1 MKSIFIIPA
10 FLTML
15 FNPTLSKA
23 ALPQVEISAELISE
37 ARKRAAAE
45 GRLLFADFHAV
56 WCSPCQWMEKNT
68 YSNQTVTDM
77 LEQNYVRV
85 KIDIDEAEGYKLKKD
100 YDIKYLPTIL
110 IFNSDGKLVDRIEE
124 TLSPLKMTEILSKHN
139 TLINKTIIRHDLNTA
154 PSLIYSD
161 EFISESMN
169 KMSDDYKKHFLVK
182 QTNKMFRVQVGVFS
196 SYQKAEQMVKTLTDL
211 TDDPISV
218 VSEYTDGNPVFKVR
232 MGQFDSPEEAGDYKT
247 KLLAEHNLNGIVN

>member
-10 FLTML
+10 FLMML
-15 FNPTLSKA
+15 FNTTLSKA
-23 ALPQVEISAELISE
+23 ALPVREGAAELIGE

-45 GRLLFADFHAV
+45 GRLLFADFNAV
-56 WCSPCQWMEKNT
+56 WCSPCQWMDKNT

-77 LEQNYVRV
+77 LDQNYIRV
-85 KIDIDEAEGYKLKKD
+85 KIDIDQVEGFKLKKD

-124 TLSPLKMTEILSKHN
+124 TLSPLKMTEILTKHN
-139 TLINKTIIRHDLNTA
+139 TLINKTIIRHDLNSA

-161 EFISESMN
+161 KFISESMH

-182 QTNKMFRVQVGVFS
+182 QTSKMFRVQVGVFS

-218 VSEYTDGNPVFKVR
+218 VSEYTDGIPIFKVR
-232 MGQFDSPEEAGDYKT
+232 LGQFDTPEEAGDYKT
-247 KLLAEHNLNGIVN
+247 KLLAEHNLIGIVN

>member
-161 EFISESMN
+161 EFI
-169 KMSDDYKKHFLVK
+169 
-182 QTNKMFRVQVGVFS
+182 
-196 SYQKAEQMVKTLTDL
+196 
-211 TDDPISV
+211 
-218 VSEYTDGNPVFKVR
+218 
-232 MGQFDSPEEAGDYKT
+232 
-247 KLLAEHNLNGIVN
+247 